1 MCSNIIAVASDSTT
15 PGRIELT
22 RIPNPPNSSAALR
35 TSMSRAALLEA
46 YAARNLPP
54 RAPAIEDIAI
64 MDPPD
69 VLIVSAAA

>member
-15 PGRIELT
+15 PGRIESMRF
-22 RIPNPPNSSAALR
+22 RIHPICQQHSEQACRGQLCWKR
-35 TSMSRAALLEA
+35 MRLG
-46 YAARNLPP
+46 NLS